1 MLRMLFAFLAFL
13 AVSACAGTL
22 FAQAVTAEAVAAEAK
37 TPDSLGCLNKCAAQG
52 VFCASEVSFPTA
64 CESIAECKDTHIFKD
79 ALAAFCTACITGES
93 SCTDALPPITVKPQ
107 PAAKPVEGGIQKAGR
122 IKRLTTEYMC
132 AMSGGVMLEVFVG
145 FDPKKQEVALRQEC
159 RKSGPF
165 LDAVL
170 QRAADK
176 LSERPSAVKAVVK
189 DQAKPESEYEYEE
202 EPAVATPPAGPN
214 PKDWEQA
221 QPNVFGPDQ
230 GDALA
235 NLAKAQEKQAAAQK
249 ELAKALE
256 ELNKMEF
263 DKPGFAAQLNF
274 AGSLHVLRPYS
285 QKLHTVGGELV
296 LLPVLDHTW
305 RLRLGLGA
313 GYSGQDRD
321 GDYLGMV
328 APQLGLEKRF
338 GDIVYLGFG
347 ALAEIRVD
355 DTGTKE
361 FDSYGV
367 QVAPQFCFGG
377 TGKVCFGPNA
387 ALEVVR
393 FSGPETGEK
402 FVRPDL
408 GLGFT
413 LGVRLGR

>member
-1 MLRMLFAFLAFL
+1 MQRTWFAFLMFI

-22 FAQAVTAEAVAAEAK
+22 FAQALEVVVTEAK
-37 TPDSLGCLNKCAAQG
+37 APDSLGCLTKCAAQG
-52 VFCASEVSFPTA
+52 VFCAGDVSFPTV
-64 CESIAECKDTHIFKD
+64 CESIIECKDAHIFAD
-79 ALAAFCTACITGES
+79 ALQTFCNACTSGDS
-93 SCTDALPPITVKPQ
+93 SCTDALPPITVKSQ
-107 PAAKPVEGGIQKAGR
+107 PAAKPVEGGIQKTSR
-122 IKRLTTEYMC
+122 TKRLSPEYMC
-132 AMSGGVMLEVFVG
+132 AMSGGVMIEVGVG
-145 FDPKKQEVALRQEC
+145 TDFKNYAVTLRQEC

-176 LSERPSAVKAVVK
+176 LSERPTAKA
-189 DQAKPESEYEYEE
+189 ASKPEEPAKSEYED
-202 EPAVATPPAGPN
+202 EPVAATPPAGPN
-214 PKDWEQA
+214 PQDWDRA
-221 QPNVFGPDQ
+221 KYHGYGPDQ

-256 ELNKMEF
+256 ELNKVEF
-263 DKPGFAAQLNF
+263 DKPGFAAQLNL

-296 LLPVLDHTW
+296 LLPVLDDTW
-305 RLRLGLGA
+305 RLRLGLGG

-328 APQLGLEKRF
+328 APQVGVEKRL

-347 ALAEIRVD
+347 ALAEFRVD
-355 DTGTKE
+355 DTGAKE

-367 QVAPQFCFGG
+367 QVAPQFCFGQ
-377 TGKVCFGPNA
+377 TGMVCFGPNV
-387 ALEVVR
+387 ALEVVL
-393 FSGPETGEK
+393 FPGPMTGKK
-402 FVRPDL
+402 FIRPDL
-408 GLGFT
+408 GAGFI